1 VYEKQPG
8 GLFKNRKEPVS
19 PPVDLVPAEMTEVH
33 LEVLRGGDTYA
44 LTFRKPAAHV
54 GRPLKATPAIES
66 ILCAPE
72 VAVPALR

>member
-1 VYEKQPG
+1 
-8 GLFKNRKEPVS
+8 
-19 PPVDLVPAEMTEVH
+19 VPAEMTEVH